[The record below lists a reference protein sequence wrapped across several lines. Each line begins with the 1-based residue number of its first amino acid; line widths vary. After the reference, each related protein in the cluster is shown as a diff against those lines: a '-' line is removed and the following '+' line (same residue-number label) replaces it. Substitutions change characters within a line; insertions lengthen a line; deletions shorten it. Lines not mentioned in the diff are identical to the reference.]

1 MRAVSCWHRLP
12 RAAVMPH
19 SHSIQGHGWGCE
31 HLDCGRYPCPRQ
43 GLGKAVT
50 SLPTQT
56 VLGFCDNPITLH
68 YLHVGSGLKKTN
80 TSHLHSTPRP
90 ALPCREAQIPPA
102 QLTLSPFPR
111 PLQGDHATTHV
122 PIHPHSFLPATPHL
136 APWETTSRT
145 CPPTNPKPNKRNKRT
160 HKKKA
165 S

>member
-1 MRAVSCWHRLP
+1 MDGAVSTWT
-12 RAAVMPH
+12 VGGM
-19 SHSIQGHGWGCE
+19 
-31 HLDCGRYPCPRQ
+31 
-43 GLGKAVT
+43 GKAVT